1 MTAPAVAMV
10 DTAPK
15 KTGFLSLFGGRSSKE
30 PASRKK
36 LSKKGALSEGVG
48 LGKLDSTN
56 AANPGRQDSA
66 SFATHSAN
74 PPREDAGL
82 PTYED
87 ATGLEPRTYRDYP
100 FAAPSGVPTYLQS
113 ESLYD
118 AEYRRNSEGQQQFA
132 IPLYNAQR
140 SRAESLPLLNNAQP
154 TRQAPQAPTR
164 APPNKLTKSHRQPVR
179 QDDLLDKDT
188 GERKDLTDMMHAF
201 TYNDA
206 PDTMDE
212 MRSHRVSIDYDPS
225 KPDGTAMLGSVS
237 PEVWLHVADYLS
249 PLDVARL
256 SSTCRTMFTRLGRQP
271 YKLLADPTNR
281 SDRLDF
287 LLALDQKLP
296 RHLFCF
302 PCAQWHLRIQPGLE
316 TIKPHNVL
324 NPLFDCPN
332 RTNNL
337 LPPPRLRI
345 TDGRTLNFTFVQLA
359 RRHWEF
365 GPEYG
370 VSAQS
375 LSRRWKEPSSS
386 WSHDTMYHIT
396 DKGHVLM
403 RVKSQVFVEGGMTAA
418 AKRMLL
424 FSRGD
429 YTPYFSVCSHWK
441 DGMLTSVP
449 KCSLDHIPV
458 YEYSALGG
466 IRDRLTQQTKSTG
479 LIQLCHKCRPMR
491 RCPECPTEYL
501 SELKMVEDKSV
512 KMNDPQRFR
521 QALVVTRWSDLGP
534 GRSPADREWAAI
546 MGDDKTYDSFH
557 EIGRRAVSG
566 VFESAFTD
574 TIPGQRIVSMN
585 PNKVKAN
592 DIGGEWY

>member
-1 MTAPAVAMV
+1 
-10 DTAPK
+10 
-15 KTGFLSLFGGRSSKE
+15 
-30 PASRKK
+30 
-36 LSKKGALSEGVG
+36 
-48 LGKLDSTN
+48 
-56 AANPGRQDSA
+56 
-66 SFATHSAN
+66 
-74 PPREDAGL
+74 
-82 PTYED
+82 
-87 ATGLEPRTYRDYP
+87 
-100 FAAPSGVPTYLQS
+100 
-113 ESLYD
+113 
-118 AEYRRNSEGQQQFA
+118 
-132 IPLYNAQR
+132 
-140 SRAESLPLLNNAQP
+140 
-154 TRQAPQAPTR
+154 
-164 APPNKLTKSHRQPVR
+164 
-179 QDDLLDKDT
+179 
-188 GERKDLTDMMHAF
+188 
-201 TYNDA
+201 
-206 PDTMDE
+206 
-212 MRSHRVSIDYDPS
+212 
-225 KPDGTAMLGSVS
+225 
-237 PEVWLHVADYLS
+237 
-249 PLDVARL
+249 
-256 SSTCRTMFTRLGRQP
+256 
-271 YKLLADPTNR
+271 
-281 SDRLDF
+281 
-287 LLALDQKLP
+287 
-296 RHLFCF
+296 
-302 PCAQWHLRIQPGLE
+302 
-316 TIKPHNVL
+316 
-324 NPLFDCPN
+324 
-332 RTNNL
+332 
-337 LPPPRLRI
+337 
-345 TDGRTLNFTFVQLA
+345 
-359 RRHWEF
+359 
-365 GPEYG
+365 
-370 VSAQS
+370 
-375 LSRRWKEPSSS
+375 
-386 WSHDTMYHIT
+386 MYHIT